1 VGELFFEGEKVLGD
15 GVNVAS
21 RVQSLGQPNTILFSR
36 DIYDK
41 IKNQQE
47 FSCVPLGKFDFKNVE
62 EPMEV
67 FALSNSGLAVP
78 QREKMEG
85 KLKEIKKKSERKKW
99 ILAGGILAALI
110 IGLIV
115 YKAVSNK
122 DFTGEKSIAVLPFED
137 VSIDRSEEYISDGI
151 TQGIINNLSKL
162 SSLQKVIAWFSVR
175 RFKNTKQSVKEIADE
190 LGVAAILTGTIER
203 QAENIRIVTEL
214 VDASSNKR
222 LWGEDYNYS
231 ARDILSIQNNL
242 ATNIV
247 NALSVKITSQD
258 KINLSKHYTEN
269 PEAYK
274 LYRKGRFFWDQ
285 RTRESYDS
293 AENYYKR
300 AIDLDPDYALAYSGL
315 ADCYSLPFKG
325 LPQLEGIPIARTY
338 AMKALSL
345 DSTLGEALT
354 TLGFIQSAFDYDWV
368 TSKKTLE
375 KAIGLNPNYPTAHVY
390 YGNLLQY
397 TKENTEAGINEIK
410 KALDLDPLSA
420 SFNWVLGRNYCFAHK
435 YDLAYTQLKK
445 ATTLFPNYLPNILTF
460 VYILVQRK
468 KYSEAIKLC
477 SQHRGDWE
485 DLMLTY
491 ALAASGD
498 TISAKK
504 ELNKALN
511 KYPDISLYYLAQA
524 YVSLKEY
531 SNALSTL
538 EKAYAVREIDMYFL
552 NVDPAFDPIRDQP
565 GFRTLMKK
573 MNFQ

>member
-1 VGELFFEGEKVLGD
+1 MPTKKTKVIFSLIITIAFFIIACSKNNTNAQQEDLVAKYLNLPGTPFNYANSSMPAYLTATPIQGQINTPPDNQITDLGATLGRVLF
-15 GVNVAS
+15 
-21 RVQSLGQPNTILFSR
+21 
-36 DIYDK
+36 YDK
-41 IKNQQE
+41 TLSKNKTISCASCHKQE
-47 FSCVPLGKFDFKNVE
+47 NAFS
-62 EPMEV
+62 
-67 FALSNSGLAVP
+67 
-78 QREKMEG
+78 
-85 KLKEIKKKSERKKW
+85 
-99 ILAGGILAALI
+99 
-110 IGLIV
+110 
-115 YKAVSNK
+115 
-122 DFTGEKSIAVLPFED
+122 DFTV
-137 VSIDRSEEYISDGI
+137 
-151 TQGIINNLSKL
+151 LSKGFNGG
-162 SSLQKVIAWFSVR
+162 STGRNSMSLI
-175 RFKNTKQSVKEIADE
+175 
-190 LGVAAILTGTIER
+190 
-203 QAENIRIVTEL
+203 
-214 VDASSNKR
+214 DAKYYPN
-222 LWGEDYNYS
+222 
-231 ARDILSIQNNL
+231 
-242 ATNIV
+242 
-247 NALSVKITSQD
+247 
-258 KINLSKHYTEN
+258 
-269 PEAYK
+269 
-274 LYRKGRFFWDQ
+274 GRFFWDQ

-300 AIDLDPDYALAYSGL
+300 AIELDPDYALAYSGL

-338 AMKALSL
+338 AIKALSL

-375 KAIGLNPNYPTAHVY
+375 KAIELNPNYPTAHVY

-445 ATTLFPNYLPNILTF
+445 ATTLFPNYLPNIETF

-504 ELNKALN
+504 QLNKALN

-524 YVSLKEY
+524 YVSLKEF

-538 EKAYAVREIDMYFL
+538 EKAYAVREIDMYFI

-565 GFRTLMKK
+565 EFQTLMKK
-573 MNFQ
+573 MNFH